1 MFLFIIGAIAFA
13 YTINRIVNLEI
24 KVRDLEKG
32 NISIQEVKR
41 EVMPDVHPAI
51 ILDAPVVVQEKAYI
65 PKEMKST
72 DGNSEFAL
80 GSQVFTIVG
89 VLALL
94 IGVGFFLRYA
104 FENNYITESMRV
116 VFGLLLGAVVCSA
129 GAWIRK
135 TYVEYGSALFG
146 AGLGILY
153 VSVYAAYDFYHLIET
168 GFAFFALILV
178 TLIGLVA
185 ALVYDS
191 LPLISYSL
199 AGAFIITF
207 LLPLSEHVHE
217 FFVYILVLNALV
229 IGVTTFKRWP
239 QLAFGGLF
247 ASLFIIFGWM
257 FNHYNDGIF
266 VPVSV
271 YLTLLCGSY
280 SISVISNFLRKR
292 GEYKDVDGF
301 LLPAIPVV
309 YILLHFFMVEGSKE
323 RSLILAF
330 IGAVYVIGFGIVR
343 ALARSY
349 ADEHVEGKACSS
361 SMLLIGSV
369 SIAGAIG
376 LHFDGEPIS
385 YLWALQALA
394 LIGVGSMLKS
404 RNNRVFG
411 IILAIFSLLHMYALD
426 YSLPFGAVAFFNS
439 RTVISLVM
447 TLVFATMYAFYK
459 FYERTE
465 EDEYRVGT
473 ALGLIVSI
481 GVPLLW
487 LTIEI
492 QQFVPVHAS
501 EYVSLAWMLYGLF
514 VFCLGL
520 LIKETIPRFG
530 SYVIVFIGIFLG
542 FIQTTS
548 LALPHSFLFNIR
560 FGIIGAAIVVLIIMT
575 TLFRTFK
582 EQLNEE
588 EYEISTLALI
598 AINFLALC
606 LGSFEIVDYYQGQMI
621 GSDPITLT
629 TLENTKRVL
638 LSLFYLVYGAG
649 ALTFGIM
656 FKSYFARVVSF
667 ILFAIAVLKIFLYD
681 TANLSDVYRFISFIT
696 LGVIFLVASYAY
708 YRFKDRI
715 VQFVHLE
722 K

>member
-32 NISIQEVKR
+32 KVIVEEVK
-41 EVMPDVHPAI
+41 PDVHPAM
-51 ILDAPVVVQEKAYI
+51 ILDAPIVIQEKAYV
-65 PKEMKST
+65 PKEVKPA
-72 DGNSEFAL
+72 DGSSEFAL

-116 VFGLLLGAVVCSA
+116 VFGLLLGAAICSA
-129 GAWIRK
+129 GAWIRR

-153 VSVYAAYDFYHLIET
+153 VSVYAAYDFYHLIGT

-239 QLAFGGLF
+239 QLALGSLF

-323 RSLILAF
+323 RALILAF
-330 IGAVYVIGFGIVR
+330 IGAVYILGFGIVR

-349 ADEHVEGKACSS
+349 ADEHVEGKVCSN
-361 SMLLIGSV
+361 SMLLIASM

-385 YLWALQALA
+385 YLWALQSLA
-394 LIGVGSMLKS
+394 LIGIGSMLKS

-447 TLVFATMYAFYK
+447 TLVFASMYAFYK

-465 EDEYRVGT
+465 EDEYKVGT
-473 ALGLIVSI
+473 VLGLIVSI
-481 GVPLLW
+481 VVPLIW
-487 LTIEI
+487 VTTEI
-492 QQFVPVHAS
+492 GQFVFSHSS
-501 EYVSLAWMLYGLF
+501 EYVALAWMIYGLF
-514 VFCLGL
+514 VFSSGL
-520 LIKETIPRFG
+520 LIKEIAARFG
-530 SYVIVFIGIFLG
+530 SYIIVFIGIFLG
-542 FIQTTS
+542 FITTTVLS
-548 LALPHSFLFNIR
+548 LPHIFLFDLR
-560 FGIIGAAIVVLIIMT
+560 LGILGTAVVVLAIMGL
-575 TLFRTFK
+575 LFKMFK
-582 EQLNEE
+582 EQMGEE
-588 EYEISTLALI
+588 EYHMYTLALI
-598 AINFLALC
+598 GVNFLALSIGT
-606 LGSFEIVDYYQGQMI
+606 LEITDYYDGQMI
-621 GSDPITLT
+621 AVGTDSITLT
-629 TLENTKRVL
+629 TLENIKRVL

-656 FKSYFARVVSF
+656 FQSYFARVVSF
-667 ILFAIAVLKIFLYD
+667 ILFGIAVVKIFLYD
-681 TANLSDVYRFISFIT
+681 TAHLSDVYRFVSFIT
-696 LGVIFLVASYAY
+696 LGVIFLIASYAS

-715 VQFVHLE
+715 VQFVHSE